1 MAEEE
6 EEEWAPSS
14 EESGPLSPMSAA
26 EDSGRHA
33 RLSIFQNPPTLMHI
47 LRSTA
52 INLLLPFINGVMLGF
67 GEIFAHEIAFK
78 WGWRAARVRFLLL
91 PSLVG

>member
-6 EEEWAPSS
+6 EEEEVVWTPTT
-14 EESGPLSPMSAA
+14 EDLGPLSPGSAA
-26 EDSGRHA
+26 EDTGRHA
-33 RLSIFQNPPTLMHI
+33 RSPIFQNTPTLMHI

-78 WGWRAARVRFLLL
+78 WGWRAARVRI
-91 PSLVG
+91 